1 MASARRVDAID
12 VLMARLARRGESPRS
27 GRFRIKNVQHV
38 RVRAN
43 GRPWRDVLDTIAD
56 PPARFV
62 NEAARIRER
71 AMERAHYRRRRNP
84 GAMSQSQANELFRL
98 AAPEYAL
105 LLARRS
111 YLGRNESDRKRV
123 AERYILA
130 CLRAVE
136 GIPTEF
142 GVDIHDAARIRRA
155 SAHHRESVG
164 DPRRSATPAPTGQE
178 VGTKDK
184 TGKIPS
190 YSIATPL
197 NLEWRNAKIRS

>member
-12 VLMARLARRGESPRS
+12 ALMARLARRGESPRS

-142 GVDIHDAARIRRA
+142 GVDIHDAARRA
-155 SAHHRESVG
+155 FGEHPRTIAKAWATR
-164 DPRRSATPAPTGQE
+164 DDRPRRRRL
-178 VGTKDK
+178 VRK
-184 TGKIPS
+184 
-190 YSIATPL
+190 
-197 NLEWRNAKIRS
+197 